1 MFDDGRIFP
10 VFCVKKKD
18 GQTML
23 FFCLRLEKGRWIEY
37 HKRKTFIRE
46 RERSLVYN
54 DPNIMKAMEMS
65 YSKDK
70 KRNTQNKES
79 GSIKMLL
86 HFDTKSTQ
94 STKGAQVHKPKKST
108 KKK

>member
-46 RERSLVYN
+46 REMILVYN
-54 DPNIMKAMEMS
+54 GN
-65 YSKDK
+65 
-70 KRNTQNKES
+70 Q
-79 GSIKMLL
+79 
-86 HFDTKSTQ
+86 KSMGHVFQ
-94 STKGAQVHKPKKST
+94 PHRRY
-108 KKK
+108 